1 MCHGFKNV
9 HAVPVCI
16 DVCVWG
22 GTDLATCEKV
32 LAPCGNR
39 GMKWTMCNASR
50 YVNAELFRVY
60 LNTRTHTHTHT
71 HTHVQPCGGLLPQ
84 QGQSCENS
92 PEGFADTARC
102 CKFPPSTTLISV
114 LLLCGWVTLRMAITL
129 CYMLK
134 IVCS

>member
-1 MCHGFKNV
+1 
-9 HAVPVCI
+9 
-16 DVCVWG
+16 
-22 GTDLATCEKV
+22 
-32 LAPCGNR
+32 
-39 GMKWTMCNASR
+39 MKWTMCNASR

-60 LNTRTHTHTHT
+60 LNARTHTHTHT
-71 HTHVQPCGGLLPQ
+71 HTQHAHTHTHTTHTQHTHTHTHTHTHNTHTHTHTRTHVQPCGGLLPQ
-84 QGQSCENS
+84 QGRSCENS